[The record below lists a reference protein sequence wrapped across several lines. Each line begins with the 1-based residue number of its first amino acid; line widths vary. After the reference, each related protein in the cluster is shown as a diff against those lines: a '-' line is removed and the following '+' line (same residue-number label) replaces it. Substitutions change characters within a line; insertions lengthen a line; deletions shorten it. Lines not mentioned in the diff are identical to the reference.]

1 MPRTVPLLVAS
12 TAVLFAAF
20 VAPVAPVAL
29 AQQPVTIV
37 DDGWPTHQSNPFAQ
51 LVPRPAKLAAG
62 DLIILTLYG
71 LTAPGVAT
79 PFYLHV
85 DADGGISVPLVGVVD
100 VKDQTTDRAAARVSK
115 AMADA
120 SLVRDGIVTIGL
132 LQTAAEAGVEPGP
145 FKVGDPV
152 QITVFDLV
160 GTGRRLVSLAI
171 VGDDGQVELPLAG
184 PIKFEGLTEAQ
195 ADKAVQLR
203 FRERQMIANAT
214 VSVLKLA
221 GPKGAPAAAE

>member
-1 MPRTVPLLVAS
+1 MPRLVPLLAAS
-12 TAVLFAAF
+12 TALLAAS
-20 VAPVAPVAL
+20 VAPLAPVAR

-51 LVPRPAKLAAG
+51 LVPRPAKLAPG
-62 DLIILTLYG
+62 DLVILTLYG

-85 DADGGISVPLVGVVD
+85 DAEGGISVPLLGVVD

-120 SLVRDGIVTIGL
+120 NLVRDGIVTIGL
-132 LQTAAEAGVEPGP
+132 LQTAAESGVTPGP
-145 FKVGDPV
+145 IKVGDPIQV
-152 QITVFDLV
+152 TVFDLV

-171 VGDDGQVELPLAG
+171 VGEDGQVELPIAG
-184 PIKFEGLTEAQ
+184 AIKLDGLTEAQ
-195 ADKAVQLR
+195 ADKAVQIR
-203 FRERQMIANAT
+203 YRDRQLLPNAT

-221 GPKGAPAAAE
+221 GPKVVEATEK